1 MRLDSIDL
9 SDNTLQ
15 LSLDGRLD
23 LEGTQS
29 IEQKFSFAATVRP
42 LNVIVDLSAV
52 SFLAS
57 IGIRMLLTA
66 ARAQAS
72 RGGKVILAAPQDSV
86 RKVLEAAGVDQLVP
100 ITHDLDGARASFA
113 G

>member
-1 MRLDSIDL
+1 
-9 SDNTLQ
+9 
-15 LSLDGRLD
+15 
-23 LEGTQS
+23 
-29 IEQKFSFAATVRP
+29 
-42 LNVIVDLSAV
+42 
-52 SFLAS
+52 
-57 IGIRMLLTA
+57 MLLTA